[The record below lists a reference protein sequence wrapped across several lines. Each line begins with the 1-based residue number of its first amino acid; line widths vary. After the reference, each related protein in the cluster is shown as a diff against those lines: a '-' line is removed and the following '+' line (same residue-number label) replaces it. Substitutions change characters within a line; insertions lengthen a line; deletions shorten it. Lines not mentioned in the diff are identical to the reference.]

1 MVSYTYMSDTN
12 IHWWVLL
19 FLAYA
24 LVKRGWVIIL
34 NCTAGMEFWYFLK
47 AYCIPAP
54 YIVNGEDNQCENVH
68 SHMLYCDVFKDQ
80 AEVTFLQL

>member
-1 MVSYTYMSDTN
+1 
-12 IHWWVLL
+12 
-19 FLAYA
+19 
-24 LVKRGWVIIL
+24 
-34 NCTAGMEFWYFLK
+34 MEFWYFLK

-68 SHMLYCDVFKDQ
+68 SHMLYCGVFKDQ